1 MATITVL
8 GKLGKDVEVKNVNGT
23 TLAKFSIAENVGF
36 GDKQVTIWYDV
47 SLWGKQAE
55 SKLIDYLNKGTQVH
69 VSGEFS
75 QREYNGKQYNGIRV
89 YDLKLCGGKQEA
101 QPQQAQPPQQPKPTY
116 AKNPAPQQNS
126 YKPQN
131 GGGELDDD
139 LPFAPIHYSLT

>member
-1 MATITVL
+1 MATMTVL
-8 GKLGKDVEVKNVNGT
+8 GKLGKDVEVKSVNGT

-36 GDKQVTIWYDV
+36 GDTIWYDV

>member
-8 GKLGKDVEVKNVNGT
+8 GKLGKDVEVKSVNGT

-75 QREYNGKQYNGIRV
+75 QREYNGKQYNEIRV

-101 QPQQAQPPQQPKPTY
+101 QPQQAQPKPQQPTY
-116 AKNPAPQQNS
+116 AKNPQQT
-126 YKPQN
+126 QVVD
-131 GGGELDDD
+131 LDD
-139 LPFAPIHYSLT
+139 LPFQDIMKCQNFSKNT

>member
-8 GKLGKDVEVKNVNGT
+8 GKLGKDVEVKSVNGT

-75 QREYNGKQYNGIRV
+75 QREYNGKQYNEIRV

-101 QPQQAQPPQQPKPTY
+101 QPQQPSQQQSSYAPKQPTY
-116 AKNPAPQQNS
+116 AKNPQAQP
-126 YKPQN
+126 PAD
-131 GGGELDDD
+131 LDTD
-139 LPFAPIHYSLT
+139 LPF

>member
-8 GKLGKDVEVKNVNGT
+8 GKLGKDVEVKSVNGT

-75 QREYNGKQYNGIRV
+75 QREYNGKQYNEIRV

-101 QPQQAQPPQQPKPTY
+101 QPQQPPQQQSSYAPQQPTY
-116 AKNPAPQQNS
+116 AKNPQAQPPAQ
-126 YKPQN
+126 
-131 GGGELDDD
+131 LDDD
-139 LPFAPIHYSLT
+139 LPF

>member
-8 GKLGKDVEVKNVNGT
+8 GKLGKDVEVKSVNGT

-75 QREYNGKQYNGIRV
+75 QREYNGKQYNEIRV

-116 AKNPAPQQNS
+116 AKNPQAQP
-126 YKPQN
+126 PAD
-131 GGGELDDD
+131 LDTDF
-139 LPFAPIHYSLT
+139 PF

>member
-8 GKLGKDVEVKNVNGT
+8 GKLGKDVEVKSVNGT

-75 QREYNGKQYNGIRV
+75 QREYNGKQYNEIRV

-101 QPQQAQPPQQPKPTY
+101 QPQQQPKPTY
-116 AKNPAPQQNS
+116 AKNPQAQP
-126 YKPQN
+126 PVD
-131 GGGELDDD
+131 LDTD
-139 LPFAPIHYSLT
+139 LPF

>member
-1 MATITVL
+1 MATITVR
-8 GKLGKDVEVKNVNGT
+8 GKLGKDVEVKSVNGT

-36 GDKQVTIWYDV
+36 GDKQVTIWYDI

-75 QREYNGKQYNGIRV
+75 QREYNGKQYNEIRV

-101 QPQQAQPPQQPKPTY
+101 QPQQPPQQPKPTY
-116 AKNPAPQQNS
+116 AKNPQAQP
-126 YKPQN
+126 PAD
-131 GGGELDDD
+131 LDTD
-139 LPFAPIHYSLT
+139 LPF

>member
-23 TLAKFSIAENVGF
+23 ALAKFSIAENVGF

-75 QREYNGKQYNGIRV
+75 QREYNGKQYNEIRV

-101 QPQQAQPPQQPKPTY
+101 QPQQARPPQQPKPTY
-116 AKNPAPQQNS
+116 AKNPQAQP
-126 YKPQN
+126 PAD
-131 GGGELDDD
+131 LDTD
-139 LPFAPIHYSLT
+139 LPF

>member
-8 GKLGKDVEVKNVNGT
+8 GKLGKDVEVKSVNGT

-75 QREYNGKQYNGIRV
+75 QREYNGKQYNEIRV

-101 QPQQAQPPQQPKPTY
+101 QPQQPPQQQSSYTPKQPTY
-116 AKNPAPQQNS
+116 AKNPQAQP
-126 YKPQN
+126 PAD
-131 GGGELDDD
+131 LDTD
-139 LPFAPIHYSLT
+139 LPF

>member
-8 GKLGKDVEVKNVNGT
+8 GKLGKDVEVKSVNGT

-75 QREYNGKQYNGIRV
+75 QREYNGKQYNEIRV
-89 YDLKLCGGKQEA
+89 YYLKLCGGKQEA
-101 QPQQAQPPQQPKPTY
+101 QPQQAQPQQQPKPTY
-116 AKNPAPQQNS
+116 AKNPQAQPPAQ
-126 YKPQN
+126 
-131 GGGELDDD
+131 LDDD
-139 LPFAPIHYSLT
+139 LPF

>member
-8 GKLGKDVEVKNVNGT
+8 GKLGKDVEVKSVNGT

-69 VSGEFS
+69 ISGEFS
-75 QREYNGKQYNGIRV
+75 QREYNGKQYNEIRV

-116 AKNPAPQQNS
+116 ARNPAPQQNS

>member
-8 GKLGKDVEVKNVNGT
+8 GKLGKDVEVKSVNGT

-75 QREYNGKQYNGIRV
+75 QREYNGKQYNEIRV

-101 QPQQAQPPQQPKPTY
+101 QPQQAQPP
-116 AKNPAPQQNS
+116 AD
-126 YKPQN
+126 
-131 GGGELDDD
+131 LDTD
-139 LPFAPIHYSLT
+139 LPF

>member
-8 GKLGKDVEVKNVNGT
+8 GKLGKDVEVKSVNGT

>member
-8 GKLGKDVEVKNVNGT
+8 GKLGKDVEVKSVNGT

-75 QREYNGKQYNGIRV
+75 QREYNGKQYNEIRV

-101 QPQQAQPPQQPKPTY
+101 QPQPQQQQPKPTY
-116 AKNPAPQQNS
+116 TKNPQAQP
-126 YKPQN
+126 PAD
-131 GGGELDDD
+131 LDTD
-139 LPFAPIHYSLT
+139 LPFWLGE

>member
-8 GKLGKDVEVKNVNGT
+8 GKLGKDVEVKSVNGT

-75 QREYNGKQYNGIRV
+75 QREYNGKQYNEIRV

-101 QPQQAQPPQQPKPTY
+101 QPQQPQQQPKPTY
-116 AKNPAPQQNS
+116 AKNPQAQP
-126 YKPQN
+126 PADLDTDIPVRL
-131 GGGELDDD
+131 GE
-139 LPFAPIHYSLT
+139 

>member
-8 GKLGKDVEVKNVNGT
+8 GKLGKDVEVKSVNGT

-75 QREYNGKQYNGIRV
+75 QREYNGKQYNEIRV

-101 QPQQAQPPQQPKPTY
+101 QPQQAQPKPQQSTY
-116 AKNPAPQQNS
+116 AKNPQPQQNS

-139 LPFAPIHYSLT
+139 LPFAPVHFLLG

>member
-8 GKLGKDVEVKNVNGT
+8 GKLGKDVEVKSVNGT

-75 QREYNGKQYNGIRV
+75 QREYNGKQYNEIRV

-101 QPQQAQPPQQPKPTY
+101 QPQQPQPQPQPQQQSSYTPQQPTY
-116 AKNPAPQQNS
+116 AKNPQAQPPAQ
-126 YKPQN
+126 
-131 GGGELDDD
+131 LDDD
-139 LPFAPIHYSLT
+139 LPF

>member
-8 GKLGKDVEVKNVNGT
+8 GKLGKDVEVKSVNGT

-36 GDKQVTIWYDV
+36 GDKRVTIWYDV

-75 QREYNGKQYNGIRV
+75 QREYNGKQYNEIRV

-101 QPQQAQPPQQPKPTY
+101 QPQQSQPPQQPKPTY
-116 AKNPAPQQNS
+116 AKNPQQT
-126 YKPQN
+126 QAVD
-131 GGGELDDD
+131 LDDD
-139 LPFAPIHYSLT
+139 FPF

>member
-8 GKLGKDVEVKNVNGT
+8 GKLGKDVEVKSVNGT

-75 QREYNGKQYNGIRV
+75 QREYNGKQYNEIRV

-101 QPQQAQPPQQPKPTY
+101 QPQQPQQQSSYTPKQPTY
-116 AKNPAPQQNS
+116 AKNPQAQP
-126 YKPQN
+126 PAD
-131 GGGELDDD
+131 LDTD
-139 LPFAPIHYSLT
+139 LPF

>member
-8 GKLGKDVEVKNVNGT
+8 GKLGKDVEVKSVNGT

-69 VSGEFS
+69 ISGEFS
-75 QREYNGKQYNGIRV
+75 QREYNGKQYNEIRV

-101 QPQQAQPPQQPKPTY
+101 QPQQQSSYTPKQPTY
-116 AKNPAPQQNS
+116 AKNPQAQP
-126 YKPQN
+126 PAD
-131 GGGELDDD
+131 LDTD
-139 LPFAPIHYSLT
+139 LPF

>member
-8 GKLGKDVEVKNVNGT
+8 GKLGKDVEVKSVNGT

-75 QREYNGKQYNGIRV
+75 QREYNGKQYNEIRV

-139 LPFAPIHYSLT
+139 LPFAPVHFLLG

>member
-8 GKLGKDVEVKNVNGT
+8 GKLGKDVEVKSVNGT

-75 QREYNGKQYNGIRV
+75 QREYNGKQYNEIRV

-101 QPQQAQPPQQPKPTY
+101 QPQQAQAKPQQPTY
-116 AKNPAPQQNS
+116 AKNPQAQPPAQ
-126 YKPQN
+126 
-131 GGGELDDD
+131 LDDD
-139 LPFAPIHYSLT
+139 LPF

>member
-8 GKLGKDVEVKNVNGT
+8 GKLGKDVEVKSVNGT

-75 QREYNGKQYNGIRV
+75 QREYNGKQYNEIRV

-101 QPQQAQPPQQPKPTY
+101 QPQQSQPPQQPKPTY
-116 AKNPAPQQNS
+116 AKNPQAQP
-126 YKPQN
+126 KPQAD
-131 GGGELDDD
+131 LDSD
-139 LPFAPIHYSLT
+139 LPF

>member
-8 GKLGKDVEVKNVNGT
+8 GKLGKDVEVKSVNGT

-75 QREYNGKQYNGIRV
+75 QREYNGKQYNEIRV

-101 QPQQAQPPQQPKPTY
+101 QPQQQAQPKPQQPTY
-116 AKNPAPQQNS
+116 AKNPQIGRA
-126 YKPQN
+126 
-131 GGGELDDD
+131 
-139 LPFAPIHYSLT
+139 HV

>member
-8 GKLGKDVEVKNVNGT
+8 GKLGKDVEVKSVNGT

-75 QREYNGKQYNGIRV
+75 QREYNGKQYNEIRV

-101 QPQQAQPPQQPKPTY
+101 QPQQPPQQQSSYTPKQPTY
-116 AKNPAPQQNS
+116 AKNLQAQPPAD
-126 YKPQN
+126 
-131 GGGELDDD
+131 LDTD
-139 LPFAPIHYSLT
+139 LPF

>member
-8 GKLGKDVEVKNVNGT
+8 GKLGKDVEVKSVNGT

-75 QREYNGKQYNGIRV
+75 QREYNGKQYNEIRV

-101 QPQQAQPPQQPKPTY
+101 QPQPQQQSSYTPQQRTY
-116 AKNPAPQQNS
+116 AKNPQAQP
-126 YKPQN
+126 PAD
-131 GGGELDDD
+131 LDTD
-139 LPFAPIHYSLT
+139 LPF

>member
-8 GKLGKDVEVKNVNGT
+8 GKLGKDVEVKSVNGT

-75 QREYNGKQYNGIRV
+75 QREYNGKQYNEIRV

-101 QPQQAQPPQQPKPTY
+101 QPQQPPQQQSSYAPKQPTY
-116 AKNPAPQQNS
+116 AKNPQVQPPAD
-126 YKPQN
+126 
-131 GGGELDDD
+131 LDTD
-139 LPFAPIHYSLT
+139 LPF

>member
-8 GKLGKDVEVKNVNGT
+8 GKLGKDVEVKSVNGT

-75 QREYNGKQYNGIRV
+75 QREYNGKQYNEIRV

-101 QPQQAQPPQQPKPTY
+101 QPQQPQQQQSSYTPKQPTY
-116 AKNPAPQQNS
+116 AKNPQAQP
-126 YKPQN
+126 PAD
-131 GGGELDDD
+131 LDTD
-139 LPFAPIHYSLT
+139 LPF

>member
-8 GKLGKDVEVKNVNGT
+8 GKLGKDVEVKSVNGT

-75 QREYNGKQYNGIRV
+75 QREYNGKQYNEIRV

-101 QPQQAQPPQQPKPTY
+101 QPQQQHTQQQPKPTY
-116 AKNPAPQQNS
+116 AKNPQQT
-126 YKPQN
+126 QVVD
-131 GGGELDDD
+131 LDDD
-139 LPFAPIHYSLT
+139 LPF

>member
-8 GKLGKDVEVKNVNGT
+8 GKLGKDVEVKSVNGT

-36 GDKQVTIWYDV
+36 GDKQVKIWYDV

-75 QREYNGKQYNGIRV
+75 QREYNGKQYNEIRV

-101 QPQQAQPPQQPKPTY
+101 QPQQQAQPQQPTY
-116 AKNPAPQQNS
+116 AKNPQPQQNS

-139 LPFAPIHYSLT
+139 LPFAPVHFLLG

>member
-8 GKLGKDVEVKNVNGT
+8 GKLGKDVEVKSVNGT

-55 SKLIDYLNKGTQVH
+55 SKLIDCLNKGTQVH

-75 QREYNGKQYNGIRV
+75 QREYNGKQYNEIRV
-89 YDLKLCGGKQEA
+89 YDLKLCGGKQ
-101 QPQQAQPPQQPKPTY
+101 QPPQQQSSYTPKQPTY
-116 AKNPAPQQNS
+116 AKNPQAQP
-126 YKPQN
+126 PAD
-131 GGGELDDD
+131 LDTD
-139 LPFAPIHYSLT
+139 LPF

>member
-8 GKLGKDVEVKNVNGT
+8 GKLGKDVEVKSVNGT

-36 GDKQVTIWYDV
+36 GDKQVTIWYDG

-75 QREYNGKQYNGIRV
+75 QREYNGKQYNEIRV

-101 QPQQAQPPQQPKPTY
+101 QPPQAQPKPQQPTY
-116 AKNPAPQQNS
+116 AKNPQAQP
-126 YKPQN
+126 PAD
-131 GGGELDDD
+131 LDTD
-139 LPFAPIHYSLT
+139 LPF

>member
-8 GKLGKDVEVKNVNGT
+8 GKLGKDVEVKSVNGT

-36 GDKQVTIWYDV
+36 GDKQVAIWYDV

-75 QREYNGKQYNGIRV
+75 QREYNGKQYNEIRV

-101 QPQQAQPPQQPKPTY
+101 QPQQAQQQQQPKPTY
-116 AKNPAPQQNS
+116 AKNPQAQP
-126 YKPQN
+126 PAD
-131 GGGELDDD
+131 LDTD
-139 LPFAPIHYSLT
+139 LPF

>member
-8 GKLGKDVEVKNVNGT
+8 GKLGKDVEVKSVNGT

-75 QREYNGKQYNGIRV
+75 QREYNGKQYNEIRV

-101 QPQQAQPPQQPKPTY
+101 QPQQQQQSQPQQQPKPTY
-116 AKNPAPQQNS
+116 AKNPQQT
-126 YKPQN
+126 QVVD
-131 GGGELDDD
+131 LDDD
-139 LPFAPIHYSLT
+139 LPF

>member
-55 SKLIDYLNKGTQVH
+55 SKLIDYLNKGTQVY

-75 QREYNGKQYNGIRV
+75 QREYNGKQYNEIRV

-101 QPQQAQPPQQPKPTY
+101 QPQQPKPTY
-116 AKNPAPQQNS
+116 AKNPQAQP
-126 YKPQN
+126 PAD
-131 GGGELDDD
+131 LDTD
-139 LPFAPIHYSLT
+139 LPF